1 MKMAKLLLVFFFFS
15 ALHMVSFCQK
25 KDTAIIMKN
34 SIKYKPSQT
43 DSTVK
48 KDSLA
53 KKKHDPT
60 KATLYSTIFPGVG
73 QFYNKKY
80 WKLPL
85 VYAAVGIAAY
95 EFVSN
100 RSYYNKY
107 RYALSVVTT
116 GQYNTNPAAVNK
128 IDPHILQGIQ
138 FLYSSGADSSYVVSE
153 LMVIRNQY
161 RQWEDYSVLFFL
173 LFYALQIVDATV
185 DAHLKDFNV
194 NSDLSLRI
202 APSSAT
208 GPGSTGLSL
217 LFDIH
222 RPKPKP
228 IFDISQ

>member
-1 MKMAKLLLVFFFFS
+1 MAKLSLAFFFFFI
-15 ALHMVSFCQK
+15 LHIASFCQK
-25 KDTAIIMKN
+25 KDTAVIMKDL
-34 SIKYKPSQT
+34 IKYKPSQT
-43 DSTVK
+43 DTTVK
-48 KDSLA
+48 KDSLT

-60 KATLYSTIFPGVG
+60 KATLYSTIFPGLG

-85 VYAAVGIAAY
+85 VYAAVGIPAY

-107 RYALSVVTT
+107 RYALSIVTT
-116 GQYNTNPAAVNK
+116 GQYSTNPAAVNK

-138 FLYSSGADSSYVVSE
+138 FLYSNGADSSYIVSE

-161 RQWEDYSVLFFL
+161 RQWEDYSILFFL

-194 NSDLSLRI
+194 NSDLSFRI
-202 APSSAT
+202 APSSST
-208 GPGSTGLSL
+208 GPGSMGLSL

-222 RPKPKP
+222 RPKPKL
-228 IFDISQ
+228 IFNISQ